1 MKFDAISLPAFD
13 GVTRVNCSANK
24 SCTAVCC
31 SLRKFMLSVEGTAG
45 NVVLEALQNV
55 IENVRRNHYRIG
67 DCPDLSVTLDSFKTC
82 NMCERWR
89 AAPAQQ
95 HSRGT
100 RPSDSHIC
108 SSYIYFK
115 YKGMI
120 TSVRCFIWLTL
131 ILRRR
136 EDKTQDLLCGLD
148 LETRC
153 RDFKETD
160 RQDTQIFTLFC
171 WICT

>member
-31 SLRKFMLSVEGTAG
+31 SLRKFMHWVEATAG
-45 NVVLEALQNV
+45 NVVLKALQNV
-55 IENVRRNHYRIG
+55 IENVRRNHYRTG
-67 DCPDLSVTLDSFKTC
+67 DCTDLSVPPDSFKTC
-82 NMCERWR
+82 NMCQRWR
-89 AAPAQQ
+89 AIPAQQ
-95 HSRGT
+95 HSHGT
-100 RPSDSHIC
+100 QPSHSHIC

-115 YKGMI
+115 YKGVI
-120 TSVRCFIWLTL
+120 ASVRYFVWLTL

-136 EDKTQDLLCGLD
+136 EDKTKEFLCGLD

-153 RDFKETD
+153 REFKETD
-160 RQDTQIFTLFC
+160 LYPEF
-171 WICT
+171 